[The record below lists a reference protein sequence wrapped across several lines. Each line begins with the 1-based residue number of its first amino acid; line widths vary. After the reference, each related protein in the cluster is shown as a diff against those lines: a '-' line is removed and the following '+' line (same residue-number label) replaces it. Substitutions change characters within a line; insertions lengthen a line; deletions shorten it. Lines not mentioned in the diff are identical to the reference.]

1 VASKLLGVPEL
12 QKTFDELGGMT
23 RSEWRST
30 MRKAVRTPM
39 SKVQSRAQG
48 NIAKISPG
56 RTLLHRTYRG
66 RLVSAG
72 FAARNLRLIVKFSR
86 GGGSA
91 TAILGVRA
99 EAFYAL
105 AFFERGTSEIAAQPW
120 LVPAF
125 RESRE
130 TAVNDVG
137 QAWLTRINAIAKK
150 RLAAS
155 PKAAAA

>member
-1 VASKLLGVPEL
+1 VASKLLGIPEL
-12 QKTFDELGGMT
+12 SRTFDELGAMNS
-23 RSEWRST
+23 SEWRSA

-39 SKVQSRAQG
+39 AKTMTRARG
-48 NIAKISPG
+48 NVARFSPG
-56 RTLLHRTYRG
+56 KTLLHKTYRG

-72 FAARNLRLIVKFSR
+72 YAARNLRMIVKFSR

-105 AFFERGTSEIAAQPW
+105 AFFERGTSKIAAQPW

-125 RESRE
+125 SASQE
-130 TAVNDVG
+130 TAVQDVG

-150 RLAAS
+150 RMAAS
-155 PKAAAA
+155 PKAAA